1 MKAQSSTEIF
11 AIFLLRP
18 SSGRVPTI
26 ILDTAAS
33 GVEIKLLSSRL
44 YMFVVVSPRKEMHMI
59 SHAVF
64 FWAAIETRES
74 PMASKNRPEGRIS
87 LFNAHSSHGGPNR
100 RGIVQAPRNF
110 SFPFFRSISQIIYRL
125 SFSLSCAD
133 PNSRILY
140 TTATTTH
147 HPPPA
152 PHRESRARSHPPFPF
167 FHPSNPTYRR
177 RARISGISRPARMPQ
192 IFAMY
197 R

>member
-33 GVEIKLLSSRL
+33 GVEIILLSSRL

-125 SFSLSCAD
+125 SFSLSSLVQT
-133 PNSRILY
+133 PTLVFLIPPPPPP
-140 TTATTTH
+140 TTH
-147 HPPPA
+147 HQPPIGNPA
-152 PHRESRARSHPPFPF
+152 RDRIPFPF

-197 R
+197 